1 MCRLDNLGWALRLC
15 HIEPAGRVSRGNHSS
30 MCYMRIKGYIV
41 EKRVIMRIFVGVLHN
56 KTVAKKCIK
65 IKWCCFNSVI
75 LVSILQA
82 IVSTRPSSLA
92 CKSGIPVTF

>member
-1 MCRLDNLGWALRLC
+1 MRL
-15 HIEPAGRVSRGNHSS
+15 
-30 MCYMRIKGYIV
+30 
-41 EKRVIMRIFVGVLHN
+41 FVGVHHN

-65 IKWCCFNSVI
+65 IKWCCLNRVI

-82 IVSTRPSSLA
+82 IVSTRRSLLA